1 MKRNPVI
8 PYLLIC
14 VLGIVLVFFL
24 SVKGLGDAKEIAKE
38 KENGGKEKVT
48 EKFEPEA
55 FAKETCIGCHG
66 NNLEGGA
73 GPNLHGLGAKLGK
86 DKVKDVLANGTSG
99 GMPGGLVKPENID
112 AMADWLVK
120 LK

>member
-1 MKRNPVI
+1 MKRNPLI

-14 VLGIVLVFFL
+14 FLGIALVFFL

-38 KENGGKEKVT
+38 KEGGGKEVAA

-55 FAKETCIGCHG
+55 FAMKTCISCHG
-66 NNLEGGA
+66 NNLEGGG

-86 DKVKDVLANGTSG
+86 DKVKDVLKNGTTG
-99 GMPGGLVKPENID
+99 GMPSGLVKPENID